1 MGEGGL
7 CREIRKT
14 SVEVVALKGQG
25 LEHRRGKITF
35 QVEKANWV
43 AERGLGYGVGVKCGL
58 AAAVGAAGFGEW
70 RGLEGHLQLGLH
82 REGKREPLLFL
93 NRAVTC

>member
-1 MGEGGL
+1 MSLQDRAGDQCAL

-35 QVEKANWV
+35 QVEEANWV

-58 AAAVGAAGFGEW
+58 AGAGRVLLAFGNEEAL
-70 RGLEGHLQLGLH
+70 RDI
-82 REGKREPLLFL
+82 
-93 NRAVTC
+93 